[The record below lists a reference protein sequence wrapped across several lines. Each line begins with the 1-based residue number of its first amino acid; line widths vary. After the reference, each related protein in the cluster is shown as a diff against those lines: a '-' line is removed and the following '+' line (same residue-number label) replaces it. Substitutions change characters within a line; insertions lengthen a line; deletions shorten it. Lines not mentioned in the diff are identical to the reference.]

1 MYNSNYGHVSEN
13 YWCTTLTVQYIVQVW
28 YMNNSNYGH
37 VSEDY
42 WCTLLTVHYIVKV
55 YVQL

>member
-13 YWCTTLTVQYIVQVW
+13 YWCTTLTVHTYCKGIM
-28 YMNNSNYGH
+28 YNSNYGH
-37 VSEDY
+37 VSENY
-42 WCTLLTVHYIVKV
+42 WCITLTVQYTVKV